1 VRADA
6 RGRNRTSWPPGITA
20 AILPKNGAERGARK
34 LDTLLAAG
42 VSRIDLCG
50 NGVVTVPGELLVY
63 RSGRRNRFK
72 EEPSIRA
79 PYSRDTSLVARSL
92 LLEPTFD
99 AVGDIQAFVAS
110 RGGSLTIGTA
120 SKALKQLEE
129 DLVIERAESPSV
141 RLLQADRLLDQ
152 LAANYRPPKILR
164 KWTGKTSLAAGGTGP
179 ATIDYRCRGVAGG
192 PDWSRLR

>member
-1 VRADA
+1 
-6 RGRNRTSWPPGITA
+6 
-20 AILPKNGAERGARK
+20 
-34 LDTLLAAG
+34 

-72 EEPSIRA
+72 EDPSIRA
-79 PYSRDTSLVARSL
+79 PYRWDTSLVARSL

-99 AVGDIQAFVAS
+99 AVSDIQAFVAS
-110 RGGSLTIGTA
+110 RGGSPTIGTA

-129 DLVIERAESPSV
+129 DFVIERAESPSV

-164 KWTGKTSLAAGGTGP
+164 KWTGKTSLAPEELVQRLSTTDAEALQVVRTGAGS
-179 ATIDYRCRGVAGG
+179 ADEYVAFAREPVMECYCNCDPGQLIEEFNM
-192 PDWSRLR
+192 PTAEPSQIAL